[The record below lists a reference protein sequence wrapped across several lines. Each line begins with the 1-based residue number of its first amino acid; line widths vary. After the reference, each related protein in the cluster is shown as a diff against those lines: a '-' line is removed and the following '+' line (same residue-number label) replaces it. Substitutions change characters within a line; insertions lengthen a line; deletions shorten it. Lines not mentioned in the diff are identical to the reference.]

1 MHVHLVITV
10 GLLETDQCDIY
21 NLALTCTI
29 HNHKYVAVSCWI
41 IALNGTGLHVVA
53 ITA

>member
-10 GLLETDQCDIY
+10 GLLGTDQCDIY

-29 HNHKYVAVSCWI
+29 HNHKYVAVSSRI
-41 IALNGTGLHVVA
+41 IAPNRTGLHVQA